1 MSADPAERAEAHPQA
16 PDEVASGEEGLGQ
29 QAAAGVAWLA
39 AQKWV
44 VRASGFVTL
53 LVLTRILSPR
63 EFGVVAAAMAVIP
76 FVYLLADLGFSTYLL
91 QARDS
96 DQRSLSTALWASV
109 GAGVLLSAG
118 LFVAAPLLAR
128 AFAVPEL
135 TPVLRA
141 LVLAVVPTVLAAVP
155 LALLRRAM
163 AFRTVALQGL
173 GAALLAQ
180 AVAVA
185 VAVLGGG
192 VWALVAQVVVGQW
205 VIAVLAWRRAGWR
218 PSLVVSLSKLRS
230 MASFGLRVSTVD
242 VVATARLAAEGWI
255 VTVALGPAAFGLL
268 TVAQRLVLTAQELTA
283 ASAVP
288 VSTVVFA
295 RLRESPDWLRNAHR
309 KALNVGYA
317 VVAPLMCAIVVTAP
331 ALVPMLFGEKWAD
344 AAAPAQALAIAGIL
358 TLGAMVDHGLFYG
371 LGRPGAWL
379 AYAVVVDAVTVATTA
394 VAVRGGLMEVAVGFV
409 GVALLATV
417 TRWLLVGRLL
427 NVEASAVAQPF
438 GRVLGPVVGAVV
450 AGSVILWALGP
461 DTPAAVQVLAGGSVV
476 AVVYVVLL
484 RLLAAGPL
492 RDTVGVVPVPDRF
505 KTPVRRALLL
515 PSSDPGSAP

>member
-1 MSADPAERAEAHPQA
+1 MSVGPAERADAV
-16 PDEVASGEEGLGQ
+16 DEGSLGQ

-128 AFAVPEL
+128 AFAVPDL

-141 LVLAVVPTVLAAVP
+141 LVLAVVPTVLAGVP

-173 GAALLAQ
+173 VAALLAQ

-185 VAVLGGG
+185 VALLGGG

-205 VIAVLAWRRAGWR
+205 VIAVLAWRSAGWR
-218 PSLVVSLSKLRS
+218 PSLVVSVSKLRS
-230 MASFGLRVSTVD
+230 MAAFGLRVSTVD
-242 VVATARLAAEGWI
+242 VVATARMAAEGWI

-268 TVAQRLVLTAQELTA
+268 TIAQRLVLTAQELTA

-295 RLRESPDWLRNAHR
+295 KLKESPDWLRHAHR

-331 ALVPMLFGEKWAD
+331 ALVPLLFGPEWGE

-371 LGRPGAWL
+371 LGRPGTWL

-394 VAVRGGLMEVAVGFV
+394 VAVRGGLVGVAVGFV

-417 TRWLLVGRLL
+417 TRWVLVSRLL
-427 NVEASAVAQPF
+427 GVGLRAVARPF
-438 GRVLGPVVGAVV
+438 GQVLAPVVGAVV
-450 AGSVILWALGP
+450 AGSVVVWGLGP
-461 DTPAAVQVLAGGSVV
+461 DSSALVRVVSGGTVV
-476 AVVYVVLL
+476 AVAYVLLL

-492 RDTVGVVPVPDRF
+492 RDTVSIVPVPDRF
-505 KTPVRRALLL
+505 KAPVRRALHL
-515 PSSDPGSAP
+515 PSADPGAAP